1 MSLVAL
7 AGARLFTGHEMLDG
21 RVLVIDGTTIRDIA
35 AEIPAGARRIDLPA
49 DHLLAPGFIDLQV
62 NGGGGVLFNDTPD
75 VATIR
80 AIGAT
85 HRRFGTTGFLPTFI
99 SDRADKLPLALAA
112 ARAAM
117 AADVPGVLG
126 VHVEGPFISTAKRG
140 VHAAAVLRAL
150 SEAEFELLAAPQGGT
165 TLLTVAPEIV
175 PPPMIA
181 RLAAAG
187 VRVFLGHS
195 DADEATVRAA
205 LAAGACGFTHLYNAM
220 SALGSRAPG
229 MVGAALADR
238 RSWCGLIVDGHHVHP
253 TSLKVALAA
262 KPRGKC
268 LLVTD
273 AMPPVGAADPA
284 FVLYGETL
292 TVKDGRVVTADGTL
306 AGAALDMAAALRN
319 TVAMLDVPL
328 DEALRM
334 ASAYP
339 ADALAQGNRLG
350 RLLPGY
356 RADIVALGPDLAVR
370 RSWIGGAE

>member
-80 AIGAT
+80 AIGAA